1 MGGHLLI
8 MPKAVLAGFSPFGIL
23 RASVCS
29 AAW

>member
-1 MGGHLLI
+1 MGGHLLT
-8 MPKAVLAGFSPFGIL
+8 MALDVLAGFSPFGIL